1 MEKNTSPAKSGITYG
16 VLFGAIMILEFVL
29 GYAFKVDPAS
39 NPTFGTIMNV
49 LNFLVLPI
57 LFIYISCNDFKMKL
71 NDGFLTLG
79 NALKIGVTVCI
90 IAAVLY
96 SIFSVIFNLISPEY
110 MNEMYDKVADM
121 MVEKNPEMTQEQI
134 EMSISMM
141 KKFSNPAIA
150 IPATIVMYA
159 FIGLI
164 YSLIIGAIIK
174 KEPNQG
180 F

>member
-1 MEKNTSPAKSGITYG
+1 
-16 VLFGAIMILEFVL
+16 
-29 GYAFKVDPAS
+29 
-39 NPTFGTIMNV
+39 
-49 LNFLVLPI
+49 
-57 LFIYISCNDFKMKL
+57 
-71 NDGFLTLG
+71 
-79 NALKIGVTVCI
+79 
-90 IAAVLY
+90 
-96 SIFSVIFNLISPEY
+96 